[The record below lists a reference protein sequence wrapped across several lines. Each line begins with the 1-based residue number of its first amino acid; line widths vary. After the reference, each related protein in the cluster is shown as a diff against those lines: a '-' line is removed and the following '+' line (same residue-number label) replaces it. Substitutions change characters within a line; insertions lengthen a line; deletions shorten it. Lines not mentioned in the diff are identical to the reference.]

1 MLRWLCGGSTGSG
14 CVGAG
19 DVAGVLSEKGVS
31 EKVIDD
37 GLDSVDEGGNELR
50 VPDGEPSG
58 VNIACRSVVAA
69 VPEPGKWP
77 EKHLPHRGDAD
88 PGHHDIR
95 RRLRYA

>member
-1 MLRWLCGGSTGSG
+1 MPCYCNKSSTHHSG

-50 VPDGEPSG
+50 VPDGEPLG
-58 VNIACRSVVAA
+58 VNITCRSIVLA
-69 VPEPGKWP
+69 V
-77 EKHLPHRGDAD
+77 RGVN
-88 PGHHDIR
+88 
-95 RRLRYA
+95 